1 MPLTSLYL
9 KERFYANLAIK
20 YLMESFYATAI
31 GVKCNMNSPLGDIHK
46 GNILRQS
53 VKRCLNMVLV
63 IRRYQYYITVLFI
76 YPPKL
81 CISLYDYAMLYDMQ

>member
-1 MPLTSLYL
+1 MSLYL
-9 KERFYANLAIK
+9 KGRFYAKLAIK

-46 GNILRQS
+46 GNILRQPI
-53 VKRCLNMVLV
+53 KRGLNMVLV
-63 IRRYQYYITVLFI
+63 IRQYQYCITVLFI

-81 CISLYDYAMLYDMQ
+81 WISLYDYAMLYDMQ